1 MINWAVWGVKL
12 CTGFRSLGRVVSL
25 WCSCASSG
33 CAATSL
39 QSFKSERFIPESF
52 CIEPWRLEGWA
63 SIQEAER
70 GFPRVPLAPVDVFD
84 PCFKCAMPAAH
95 SPARARAPAARPAD
109 PQRLL
114 RLIQTA
120 GSAGR
125 QLRRWLTDRLVR
137 FELTDSEF
145 QVLWLCAQSRPSD
158 GWVQGDLAQA
168 AGISPAQT
176 SSLVERLR
184 QRGLIEMKRSTID
197 RRRQVWHL
205 LAQGEDLLFRIR
217 TGLESVAHRLD
228 ALVTPEE
235 QEAAARLFDRLVDA
249 AERSTAIRPFNPAEA
264 DEKPRKRAARG
275 GRS

>member
-1 MINWAVWGVKL
+1 
-12 CTGFRSLGRVVSL
+12 
-25 WCSCASSG
+25 
-33 CAATSL
+33 
-39 QSFKSERFIPESF
+39 
-52 CIEPWRLEGWA
+52 
-63 SIQEAER
+63 
-70 GFPRVPLAPVDVFD
+70 
-84 PCFKCAMPAAH
+84 
-95 SPARARAPAARPAD
+95 
-109 PQRLL
+109 
-114 RLIQTA
+114 LIQTA

-125 QLRRWLTDRLVR
+125 QLRRWLTERLVR
-137 FELTDSEF
+137 FDLTDSEF
-145 QVLWLCAQSRPSD
+145 QVLWLCAQSRPSG

-184 QRGLIEMKRSTID
+184 KRGLMDMKRSTID

-228 ALVTPEE
+228 ALVAPEE

-249 AERSTAIRPFNPAEA
+249 AERSTSLKPFDPNEA
-264 DEKPRKRAARG
+264 SQTSAKKRLVKG

>member
-1 MINWAVWGVKL
+1 MQAVK
-12 CTGFRSLGRVVSL
+12 
-25 WCSCASSG
+25 
-33 CAATSL
+33 AT
-39 QSFKSERFIPESF
+39 
-52 CIEPWRLEGWA
+52 
-63 SIQEAER
+63 
-70 GFPRVPLAPVDVFD
+70 
-84 PCFKCAMPAAH
+84 
-95 SPARARAPAARPAD
+95 ARARATAARPAD
-109 PQRLL
+109 SQRLL

-145 QVLWLCAQSRPSD
+145 QVLWLCAQSRPSG

-184 QRGLIEMKRSTID
+184 QRGLMDMKRSTID

-205 LAQGEDLLFRIR
+205 LDQGEDLLFRIR
-217 TGLESVAHRLD
+217 SGLESVAHRLD
-228 ALVTPEE
+228 SLVAPEE

-249 AERSTAIRPFNPAEA
+249 AERSTSQ
-264 DEKPRKRAARG
+264 KPSDPPGAGETVAKKRSAKGDRT
-275 GRS
+275 